1 LNVPRTLDEVLAP
14 LTERQF
20 LSQYLGKQF
29 LYVKGSPGKFA
40 GLLPW
45 SNLNEILE
53 HHDLDVPRLRL
64 VREGKAIPAE
74 SFITRRGK
82 SRPRLRADDL
92 TAHVREGATL
102 ILDSIDEIQPP
113 ITALAEQLEQSFR
126 TRVQVNMYA
135 GWRTSRGFDLHWD
148 GHDVLI
154 LQVAGRKKWGIYGV
168 TREHPLP
175 GDPLPGDKDLAKTPP
190 SEPVWEGLLDE
201 GDLLYIPRGWWH
213 VAVPLDEPTL
223 HLTIGLHHATGA
235 DFMDWFAG
243 RLRSSAVVREDL
255 PRLGSPEERREHLD
269 RMRAAIL
276 ESWTPA
282 LLDEY
287 FEYRDRR
294 ASVRPHFAFPA
305 SASPPRLPADDRGLS
320 VKWMVSQP
328 IDIDETSVRVIGNGR
343 EWTFASAAA
352 SLLQTLERR
361 GACTMADLCSVSG
374 IRPEVARTFVSELLD
389 AGLVSL
395 AHASEME

>member
-1 LNVPRTLDEVLAP
+1 LAP

-29 LYVKGSPGKFA
+29 LYMKGSPGKFA

-45 SNLNEILE
+45 CNLNEILE
-53 HHDLDVPRLRL
+53 HHDLDMPRLRL

-74 SFITRRGK
+74 SFITRRGR

-102 ILDSIDEIQPP
+102 ILDSIDEIQQP
-113 ITALAEQLEQSFR
+113 ITELAEQLEQFFR

-175 GDPLPGDKDLAKTPP
+175 GDKDLAKKPP
-190 SEPVWEGLLDE
+190 SEPVWEGLLEE

-223 HLTIGLHHATGA
+223 HLTVGLHHATGA
-235 DFMDWFAG
+235 DFMEWFAG
-243 RLRSSAVVREDL
+243 RMRSSAVIREDL
-255 PRLGSPEERREHLD
+255 PRLGSPEERREHLE
-269 RMRAAIL
+269 RMREAIL
-276 ESWTPA
+276 DAWTPS

-294 ASVRPHFAFPA
+294 ASLRPHFAFPA
-305 SASPPRLPADDRGLS
+305 SANKPGLPADHRGLF

-328 IDIDETSVRVIGNGR
+328 IALDETSVRVMGKGR
-343 EWTFASAAA
+343 EWSFAAA
-352 SLLQTLERR
+352 AGPLLQTLERR
-361 GACTMADLCSVSG
+361 GACSMDDLCSVSG
-374 IRPEVARTFVSELLD
+374 IPPEVTRTLVSELLD

-395 AHASEME
+395 AQAREME

>member
-1 LNVPRTLDEVLAP
+1 MNVPRTLPEVLAP
-14 LTERQF
+14 LPDRHF

-74 SFITRRGK
+74 SFITRRGR
-82 SRPRLRADDL
+82 SRPRLRAADL
-92 TAHVREGATL
+92 TAHVRDGATL

-113 ITALAEQLEQSFR
+113 ITDLAEQLEQSFR

-154 LQVAGRKKWGIYGV
+154 LQIAGRKKWGIYGF
-168 TREHPLP
+168 TREH
-175 GDPLPGDKDLAKTPP
+175 PLPGDKDLAKTPP
-190 SEPVWEGLLDE
+190 REPVWEGLLEE
-201 GDLLYIPRGWWH
+201 GDLLYIPRGCWH

-223 HLTIGLHHATGA
+223 HLTVGLHHATGA
-235 DFMDWFAG
+235 DFMEWFAG
-243 RLRSSAVVREDL
+243 RVRSSSIVRQDL

-276 ESWTPA
+276 ESWSPA
-282 LLDEY
+282 LLDDY

-305 SASPPRLPADDRGLS
+305 SASRVRLPDVDRGLS

-328 IDIDETSVRVIGNGR
+328 IVLDETAVRLTGNGR
-343 EWTFASAAA
+343 EWTFAAAA
-352 SLLQTLERR
+352 GPLLQTLERR
-361 GACTMADLCSVSG
+361 GACTMDDLCSVSG
-374 IRPEVARTFVSELLD
+374 IPPEVARTLVSELLD

>member
-1 LNVPRTLDEVLAP
+1 MAP

-20 LSQYLGKQF
+20 LSQYLGQQF
-29 LYVKGSPGKFA
+29 LHLKGSPGKFA

-45 SNLNEILE
+45 HDLNEILE

-64 VREGKAIPAE
+64 VREGKAIPAD
-74 SFITRRGK
+74 SFITRRGR
-82 SRPRLRADDL
+82 SRPRLRAADL
-92 TAHVREGATL
+92 TSHVREGATL

-113 ITALAEQLEQSFR
+113 ITELAEQLEQSFR

-154 LQVAGRKKWGIYGV
+154 LQIAGRKKWGIYGV

-175 GDPLPGDKDLAKTPP
+175 GDKDLAKTPP
-190 SEPVWEGLLDE
+190 SEPVWEGMLEE

-213 VAVPLDEPTL
+213 VAAPLDEPTL
-223 HLTIGLHHATGA
+223 HLTVGLHHATGA
-235 DFMDWFAG
+235 DFMEWFAG
-243 RLRSSAVVREDL
+243 RLRSSAVIRQDL
-255 PRLGSPEERREHLD
+255 PRLGSPEERREHLE
-269 RMRAAIL
+269 RMRQAIVDA
-276 ESWTPA
+276 WTPD

-294 ASVRPHFAFPA
+294 AAERPHFGFPA
-305 SASPPRLPADDRGLS
+305 SASRPRLPVEDRALS
-320 VKWMVSQP
+320 LKWMVSHP
-328 IDIDETSVRVIGNGR
+328 ISLDETSVRVTGNGR
-343 EWTFASAAA
+343 EWKFAASAGP
-352 SLLQTLERR
+352 LLQTLERR
-361 GACTMADLCSVSG
+361 GACTMDDLLSVSG
-374 IRPEVARTFVSELLD
+374 IPPEVARTFVSELLD

-395 AHASEME
+395 AHAREME